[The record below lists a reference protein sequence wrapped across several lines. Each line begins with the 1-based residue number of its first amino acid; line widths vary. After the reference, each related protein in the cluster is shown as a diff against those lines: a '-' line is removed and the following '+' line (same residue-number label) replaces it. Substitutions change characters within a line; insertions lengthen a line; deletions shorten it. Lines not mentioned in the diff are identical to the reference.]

1 MLKYASV
8 TNCGSREINEDSLG
22 VKIGEKK
29 SCFVLCDG
37 LGGHGMGDV
46 ASGLVTQ
53 RMLTSFEEGVPLE
66 TYVRDIFL
74 TAQEELLQEQNAK
87 NAKSKMKTTVVCMAT
102 DEKKA
107 YVGYIG
113 DSRFY
118 AFSKG
123 KVKLQS
129 KDHSVPYMLYLSR
142 AIREEEIRNHPDRN
156 MLLRVMGTPWQTPM
170 YEVLKPF
177 PLKKYDAFLLC
188 SDGFWELITEK
199 QMGEL
204 LIKSET
210 PKEWLDAMT
219 CVVQENGKDK
229 EMDNF
234 SAIAIMRSRG
244 DK

>member
-8 TNCGSREINEDSLG
+8 TDCGSRNINEDSLK
-22 VKIGEKK
+22 VRTTEKT

-46 ASGLVTQ
+46 ASGLVTT
-53 RMLTSFEEGVPLE
+53 RIVESFEENVPIDS
-66 TYVRDIFL
+66 YIDDIFPK
-74 TAQEELLQEQNAK
+74 AQEELLQEQSAQ
-87 NAKSKMKTTVVCMAT
+87 NAKSKMKTTVVCMVT

-107 YVGYIG
+107 YVGYVG

-118 AFSKG
+118 AFSRG
-123 KVKLQS
+123 KVKVQS

-142 AIREEEIRNHPDRN
+142 AIKEEEIRNHPDRN
-156 MLLRVMGTPWQTPM
+156 MLLRVMGTPWQAPM
-170 YEVLKPF
+170 YEMLKPF

-204 LIKSET
+204 LLKSAT
-210 PKEWLDAMT
+210 PQEWLEAMT
-219 CVVQENGKDK
+219 DVVKENGKGK

-234 SAIAIMRSRG
+234 SAIAIMRS
-244 DK
+244 